1 VSLNRLVNNHSL
13 TANDGGGAISIVLK
27 KAKTGIKKQG
37 IISLLF

>member
-1 VSLNRLVNNHSL
+1 MRVNKRQSREKRGNQVNR
-13 TANDGGGAISIVLK
+13 IK